1 MLARRG
7 QLFIVVIAALATP
20 LGVRSQQPASR
31 TAVQSRVLEVDCSF
45 NPGSGGP
52 SELELWITTDGGQN
66 WDLAKKAGRNDLPMR
81 VQVKSDGLYG
91 LFVVARNEMGA
102 SSGPPEAGG
111 SPHQWVLVDSAV
123 PLIQIQ
129 QVRIVRR
136 DPLAAAIL
144 VVSWTAYDAHP
155 ADRPVSLYYQTTT
168 QAGWQLLARA
178 VEDVGRFDW
187 TVPATLT
194 GNITVRVE
202 FSDQAGNRG
211 IADAPP
217 VALDTVPASGMPV
230 GQASPAVPPPAIA
243 EPSQPSGNGAQPTS
257 QTPGADPTRAKEL
270 YDLATWHKERGDYAL
285 AVERLVEAM
294 NLDPD
299 SPAPAYDLADIYY
312 TEGNYQ
318 GSLDI
323 YQRILNGHRDDRD
336 ALHGGALALVA
347 LRKYPEAMEK
357 LQSILRVQPGDAEIW
372 LDAGDVY
379 LWMGQRSQARRYW
392 EQVRQLS
399 PAATDLN
406 TKAQKRI
413 KRYAS
418 P

>member
-1 MLARRG
+1 MLARPG
-7 QLFIVVIAALATP
+7 NILIVAIAALATP
-20 LGVRSQQPASR
+20 LGVWSQQPAPR
-31 TAVQSRVLEVDCSF
+31 TAVQSRVLEVDCSI
-45 NPGSGGP
+45 NPGSGGLG
-52 SELELWITTDGGQN
+52 EVELWITADGGQN
-66 WDLAKKAGRNDLPMR
+66 WDLAQKTGGDDLPMR
-81 VQVKSDGLYG
+81 VQVSSDGLYG
-91 LFVVARNEMGA
+91 LFVVARNQAGA
-102 SSGPPEAGG
+102 SSGPPQAGEH
-111 SPHQWVLVDSAV
+111 PHHLVLVDSAA
-123 PLIQIQ
+123 PLVQVQ

-136 DPLAAAIL
+136 DPLAAPIL

-217 VALDTVPASGMPV
+217 VTLGVVPVSEVAV
-230 GQASPAVPPPAIA
+230 GQASPTVPLPAIP
-243 EPSQPSGNGAQPTS
+243 EPSQP
-257 QTPGADPTRAKEL
+257 PGIGGPPATQMPAADPIKAKEL
-270 YDLATWHKERGDYAL
+270 YDLAIWHKERGDYAL

-294 NLDPD
+294 NLGPGLL
-299 SPAPAYDLADIYY
+299 APAYDLAEIYY

-323 YQRILNGHRDDRD
+323 YQRVLDGHRGDRD
-336 ALHGGALALVA
+336 ALRGGALALVA
-347 LRKYPEAMEK
+347 LRKYPKAMEK
-357 LQSILRVQPGDAEIW
+357 LQSILRVQPGDAETW

-399 PAATDLN
+399 PSAADLN
-406 TKAQKRI
+406 IKAQKRI